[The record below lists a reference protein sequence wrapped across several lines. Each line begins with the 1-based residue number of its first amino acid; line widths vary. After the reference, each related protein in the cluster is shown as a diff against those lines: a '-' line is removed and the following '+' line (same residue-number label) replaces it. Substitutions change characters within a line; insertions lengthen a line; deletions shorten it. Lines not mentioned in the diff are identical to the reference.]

1 MKKMIAF
8 FIAIMIPFIASAE
21 TIDELMRQREVLLIE
36 LSEVNEKIAQIKK
49 AAIPSGSLGRICDL
63 FPDEVLATIIRDNCA
78 KFSIEQSITREEL
91 EKISSIN
98 FSDVWKGYGEVCDLT
113 GIGLLVNLKWVSG
126 EYCGVHELPEEFRNC
141 IHLQS
146 LNMGYSDLEILPEW
160 IGDFSELN
168 SLNITETNISKIPET
183 IGNLKNLK
191 HLFIGGTKVTEL
203 PNSIYNLQ
211 LESLN
216 MKGLPIK

>member
-1 MKKMIAF
+1 
-8 FIAIMIPFIASAE
+8 
-21 TIDELMRQREVLLIE
+21 
-36 LSEVNEKIAQIKK
+36 
-49 AAIPSGSLGRICDL
+49 
-63 FPDEVLATIIRDNCA
+63 
-78 KFSIEQSITREEL
+78 
-91 EKISSIN
+91 
-98 FSDVWKGYGEVCDLT
+98 
-113 GIGLLVNLKWVSG
+113 
-126 EYCGVHELPEEFRNC
+126 
-141 IHLQS
+141 
-146 LNMGYSDLEILPEW
+146 MGYSDLEILPEW